1 MTVNS
6 EQRWSPFS
14 EEILYCQGEIEKFA
28 RDCNSY
34 IRSVIKRS
42 DSLFH
47 VCASSSKK
55 PQCREYRVVDVSTP
69 TSSSKLQ
76 QLWWFLN
83 CVSVNL
89 TLTNDSYVLQGKWN
103 LTNTKVNN
111 ELVQSLSPLL
121 PWNEMIVMTTK
132 DTNTVYVASHILKS
146 ASIWQPSFFR
156 GNSINTAT
164 NAIVPGLKTDFND
177 QLFKIGKLKLFS

>member
-1 MTVNS
+1 
-6 EQRWSPFS
+6 
-14 EEILYCQGEIEKFA
+14 
-28 RDCNSY
+28 
-34 IRSVIKRS
+34 
-42 DSLFH
+42 
-47 VCASSSKK
+47 
-55 PQCREYRVVDVSTP
+55 
-69 TSSSKLQ
+69 
-76 QLWWFLN
+76 
-83 CVSVNL
+83 VSVNL